1 MFISDKHLSRFT
13 RDICAMANIQPS
25 GELECVLRG
34 YCDIIEFLQIGDDAE
49 SADAA
54 FYDQMSMLA
63 MTATRVV
70 HAESSSWM
78 PELQRARSRAGMQS
92 DAQQPDPVIIPPLV
106 ESSIHVPVSP
116 VEDSPLEDVPEFAV
130 EEECINVVE
139 ESLITNYSEGTQI
152 HEAMQPCDSIV
163 PVATWDIKYI
173 RKPRRGKKRIIKK
186 FVKTDKSSFDEYTT
200 VDQSDDIHSVRH
212 KESTRLKYDY
222 GVEPFIGTGN
232 LQDRRVF
239 PHYTTHN
246 IRELERA
253 LCEVQERNVLQHVLQ
268 KDIHNCRIGIDTA
281 TVKLLLRHCSM
292 DSKRKPSVKMKRYL
306 SILFN

>member
-34 YCDIIEFLQIGDDAE
+34 FCDIIEFLQIGDDAE

-63 MTATRVV
+63 MTATKII
-70 HAESSSWM
+70 HADPSSWM
-78 PELQRARSRAGMQS
+78 SELQRARSRAGMQS
-92 DAQQPDPVIIPPLV
+92 EAPELDPEVIPPEV
-106 ESSIHVPVSP
+106 EPPNLVPVLP
-116 VEDSPLEDVPEFAV
+116 VEDSPLEDVPQFAV

-152 HEAMQPCDSIV
+152 HEAMQLSDSVV

-200 VDQSDDIHSVRH
+200 VDQSDDIRSVRH

-222 GVEPFIGTGN
+222 GVEPFVGTGD
-232 LQDRRVF
+232 LPDRRVF

-246 IRELERA
+246 IRALEHT
-253 LCEVQERNVLQHVLQ
+253 LLGVQERNILQHVLQ
-268 KDIHNCRIGIDTA
+268 NDIHNCRVGMDTA
-281 TVKLLLRHCSM
+281 TVRLLLRHCSM